1 MNEPNWQQRIT
12 DLEASGHKLA
22 ALAKRVGLSV
32 QALSDIKNGRTTEPK
47 GMAAVRLHDL
57 HTKAMRKRAA

>member
-1 MNEPNWQQRIT
+1 MNEINWQQRIT

-22 ALAKRVGLSV
+22 ALAKRVGLSA
-32 QALSDIKNGRTTEPK
+32 QALSDIKAGRTTEPK

-57 HTKAMRKRAA
+57 HTKTMRKRAA